1 MLESILIT
9 TVFNNIPFFDPIG
22 IDPASHQNKI
32 QQKTMNNCHT
42 EQVQNLALEGSPR
55 VKTAG
60 FFEGLRCS
68 SYVKKQ
74 VSSEAIELVHAKND
88 NRGEQPSVIQRAFA
102 WTEDIDETAD
112 ELDIDSNHQPF
123 IIQPAFAWTDLD
135 EGAGE
140 LDFDSYHQPSVIQP
154 AFAWTDIDES
164 NADEVECSMSEDE
177 VSVASFAFEQQ
188 GKTLSGSVSTTTT
201 VTMNTYNTI
210 ESWESLN
217 ASPTSL
223 SYDPAMDEE
232 VAPET
237 NSPPPLTIA
246 VLSFKP
252 KQQKQQKNTLKFPSL
267 PSVRSMK
274 QMRTLSVANYA
285 Y

>member
-22 IDPASHQNKI
+22 IDPASHQKKI
-32 QQKTMNNCHT
+32 QQNTMNNCHT
-42 EQVQNLALEGSPR
+42 EQVHNLALEGSPR
-55 VKTAG
+55 VKTTG
-60 FFEGLRCS
+60 FFEGLRCFS
-68 SYVKKQ
+68 FVKEQ
-74 VSSEAIELVHAKND
+74 VSSEAINIAPAKND
-88 NRGEQPSVIQRAFA
+88 ERGEQPSVIQRAFA

-112 ELDIDSNHQPF
+112 ELGSDSNHQPSV
-123 IIQPAFAWTDLD
+123 IQPAFAWTDLD
-135 EGAGE
+135 EDAGE
-140 LDFDSYHQPSVIQP
+140 LEFDSYHQPSVIQP
-154 AFAWTDIDES
+154 AFAWTDVDES
-164 NADEVECSMSEDE
+164 NDNEFECSMSEDE
-177 VSVASFAFEQQ
+177 VSIVSFEHQ

-252 KQQKQQKNTLKFPSL
+252 KQQKQRKDTLKFPSL
-267 PSVRSMK
+267 PSVKSMK